1 MLIAALF
8 TITKPQKQPKCPLT
22 DVWEK
27 KKNTWYNF
35 TVEFYSAIKNNAID
49 NNMGETRDYNNK

>member
-8 TITKPQKQPKCPLT
+8 TITKPQKQPKCPST

-35 TVEFYSAIKNNAID
+35 TVFYSAIKNNAID

>member
-8 TITKPQKQPKCPLT
+8 TITKPQKQPKCPST
-22 DVWEK
+22 NVWI
-27 KKNTWYNF
+27 KNTWYNF